1 MRRIKI
7 IVSSIL
13 IFLILVPYFNMVYAT
28 NEIQNFSKLEEN
40 TIEDK
45 TVTKNTN
52 ANVTEKEMT
61 IENSVNA
68 NVANNTILSNTITNN
83 TTNSTK
89 NNSENSVK
97 NNISNNVD
105 KNNSNS
111 SNTNKDMN
119 TSNTNNNVTK
129 EEKKNNTV
137 NNNITNKESLNV
149 SNNSNSNLTNVQS
162 ANKKGRMWLDTIQDN
177 PTYYVPMQKQIS
189 VVGWAISNDKNAKV
203 RVYINNKLYISE
215 MTRTQRPDVD
225 KISGEYGGTAT
236 TQKAGYS
243 NRIDISSL
251 ANGKYTLKVE
261 QVSSEN
267 KVLSSVEKTFYI
279 KRENARGRMWLDTIQ
294 DNPTYYVPMQKQIS
308 VVGWAISNDK
318 NAKVRVYINN
328 KLYISEMTRTQRPD
342 VDKISGEYGG
352 TNTTSKAGYSNRIDI
367 SSLSVGNYT
376 LKVEQIDKDNNVISK
391 VEAKFSI
398 KEVEY
403 KGNEWLD
410 TVTEKEK
417 IIVPTKETLRV
428 RGWAISN
435 DKNARVE
442 ISIDGVVQVKSAK
455 RFSRSDVDKISGEY
469 GGTATTPKAGY
480 DTTLDIVNLPE
491 GTHTVTVKQI
501 SSTGKTI
508 SIIERRFI
516 IAKETAKGT
525 MWLDTIQN
533 NPTYYTPTQK
543 TISVVGW
550 AISNDK
556 NAKVRV
562 YINNKLYISEMTR
575 TQRPDV
581 DKISGEYGGT
591 NTTSK
596 AGYSN
601 RIDISSLSVGNYT
614 LKVEQIDK
622 DNNVISKVEAKFSI
636 KEVEYKGNE
645 WLDTVT
651 EKEKIIVPTK
661 ETLRVRGWAI
671 SNDKNAR
678 VEISIDGVVQVKSAK
693 RFSRSDVDKISGE
706 YGGTATTPK
715 AGYDTT
721 LDIVNLPEGTHTVT
735 VKQISS
741 TGKTISIIERRFII
755 EREKFNGYIDIDY
768 PINLQL
774 YTTSNKTLLVAG
786 WTLSTDAKDTVE
798 IKINGKKYSPN
809 RWYRSDVNS
818 ADYGGKSK
826 NPTPGYG
833 YQIDLSK
840 FSEGTYTVEVSV
852 ISRWG
857 KVISSR
863 SRKIEISFSKYA
875 GVDVS
880 RHNGKI
886 DWQTLK
892 NKGIEFAIIRIGYGQ
907 NSNQKDDYF
916 EYNYSECKKY
926 GIKVGVYLYSY
937 AMNVEDSEKEALNC
951 LKWLNNKKLDL
962 PIYYDIENETDGY
975 PQHTI
980 DKGTLTEMALTFL
993 KKISSSGYK
1002 AGLYSSKYWL
1012 ESKFDMSRIENNY
1025 SVWVAQYTSLMQ
1037 TSYKGKYD
1045 IWQWLDGKNDEMM
1058 GGLDRNWCYRKSLI
1072 H

>member
-1 MRRIKI
+1 
-7 IVSSIL
+7 
-13 IFLILVPYFNMVYAT
+13 
-28 NEIQNFSKLEEN
+28 
-40 TIEDK
+40 
-45 TVTKNTN
+45 
-52 ANVTEKEMT
+52 
-61 IENSVNA
+61 
-68 NVANNTILSNTITNN
+68 
-83 TTNSTK
+83 
-89 NNSENSVK
+89 
-97 NNISNNVD
+97 
-105 KNNSNS
+105 
-111 SNTNKDMN
+111 
-119 TSNTNNNVTK
+119 
-129 EEKKNNTV
+129 
-137 NNNITNKESLNV
+137 
-149 SNNSNSNLTNVQS
+149 
-162 ANKKGRMWLDTIQDN
+162 
-177 PTYYVPMQKQIS
+177 
-189 VVGWAISNDKNAKV
+189 
-203 RVYINNKLYISE
+203 

-236 TQKAGYS
+236 T
-243 NRIDISSL
+243 
-251 ANGKYTLKVE
+251 
-261 QVSSEN
+261 
-267 KVLSSVEKTFYI
+267 
-279 KRENARGRMWLDTIQ
+279 
-294 DNPTYYVPMQKQIS
+294 P
-308 VVGWAISNDK
+308 
-318 NAKVRVYINN
+318 
-328 KLYISEMTRTQRPD
+328 
-342 VDKISGEYGG
+342 
-352 TNTTSKAGYSNRIDI
+352 
-367 SSLSVGNYT
+367 
-376 LKVEQIDKDNNVISK
+376 
-391 VEAKFSI
+391 
-398 KEVEY
+398 
-403 KGNEWLD
+403 
-410 TVTEKEK
+410 
-417 IIVPTKETLRV
+417 
-428 RGWAISN
+428 
-435 DKNARVE
+435 
-442 ISIDGVVQVKSAK
+442 
-455 RFSRSDVDKISGEY
+455 
-469 GGTATTPKAGY
+469 
-480 DTTLDIVNLPE
+480 
-491 GTHTVTVKQI
+491 
-501 SSTGKTI
+501 
-508 SIIERRFI
+508 
-516 IAKETAKGT
+516 
-525 MWLDTIQN
+525 
-533 NPTYYTPTQK
+533 
-543 TISVVGW
+543 
-550 AISNDK
+550 
-556 NAKVRV
+556 
-562 YINNKLYISEMTR
+562 
-575 TQRPDV
+575 
-581 DKISGEYGGT
+581 
-591 NTTSK
+591 K

-755 EREKFNGYIDIDY
+755 EREKFNGYVDIDY

-1025 SVWVAQYTSLMQ
+1025 SVWVAQYTSLIQ

>member
-7 IVSSIL
+7 IISSIL

-40 TIEDK
+40 TIEEDK

-52 ANVTEKEMT
+52 ANATEKEMT

-97 NNISNNVD
+97 NNVSNNVE

-111 SNTNKDMN
+111 SNTTKDMN

-149 SNNSNSNLTNVQS
+149 SNNSNSDLTNVQS

-294 DNPTYYVPMQKQIS
+294 NNPTYYVPTQSTIS
-308 VVGWAISNDK
+308 VVGWAISNDI

-367 SSLSVGNYT
+367 SSLPAGKY
-376 LKVEQIDKDNNVISK
+376 
-391 VEAKFSI
+391 
-398 KEVEY
+398 
-403 KGNEWLD
+403 
-410 TVTEKEK
+410 
-417 IIVPTKETLRV
+417 TLRV
-428 RGWAISN
+428 
-435 DKNARVE
+435 E
-442 ISIDGVVQVKSAK
+442 QL
-455 RFSRSDVDKISGEY
+455 SGEN
-469 GGTATTPKAGY
+469 KV
-480 DTTLDIVNLPE
+480 L
-491 GTHTVTVKQI
+491 
-501 SSTGKTI
+501 SSVEKN
-508 SIIERRFI
+508 FY

-556 NAKVRV
+556 NAKVRA

-591 NTTSK
+591 ATTSK

-755 EREKFNGYIDIDY
+755 EREKFNGYVDIDY

>member
-7 IVSSIL
+7 IISSIL

-40 TIEDK
+40 TIEEDK

-52 ANVTEKEMT
+52 ANATEKEMT

-97 NNISNNVD
+97 NNVSNNVE

-111 SNTNKDMN
+111 SNTTKDMN

-149 SNNSNSNLTNVQS
+149 SNNSNSDLTNVQS

-294 DNPTYYVPMQKQIS
+294 NNPTYYVPTQSTIS
-308 VVGWAISNDK
+308 VVGWAISNDI

-352 TNTTSKAGYSNRIDI
+352 TNTTSKAGYSNRIDISSLPAGKYTLRVEQLSGENKVLSSVEKNFYIAKETAKGTMWLDTIQNNPTYYTPTQKTISVVGWAISNDKNAKVRAYINNKLYISEMTRTQRPDVDKISGEYGGTATTSKAGYSNRIDI

-501 SSTGKTI
+501 SSTGKI
-508 SIIERRFI
+508 
-516 IAKETAKGT
+516 
-525 MWLDTIQN
+525 
-533 NPTYYTPTQK
+533 
-543 TISVVGW
+543 
-550 AISNDK
+550 
-556 NAKVRV
+556 
-562 YINNKLYISEMTR
+562 
-575 TQRPDV
+575 
-581 DKISGEYGGT
+581 
-591 NTTSK
+591 
-596 AGYSN
+596 
-601 RIDISSLSVGNYT
+601 
-614 LKVEQIDK
+614 
-622 DNNVISKVEAKFSI
+622 
-636 KEVEYKGNE
+636 
-645 WLDTVT
+645 
-651 EKEKIIVPTK
+651 
-661 ETLRVRGWAI
+661 
-671 SNDKNAR
+671 
-678 VEISIDGVVQVKSAK
+678 
-693 RFSRSDVDKISGE
+693 
-706 YGGTATTPK
+706 
-715 AGYDTT
+715 
-721 LDIVNLPEGTHTVT
+721 
-735 VKQISS
+735 
-741 TGKTISIIERRFII
+741 ISIIERRFII
-755 EREKFNGYIDIDY
+755 EREKFNGYVDIDY

>member
-7 IVSSIL
+7 IISSIL

-40 TIEDK
+40 TIEEDK

-68 NVANNTILSNTITNN
+68 NVANNIILSNTITNN

-97 NNISNNVD
+97 NNVSNNVE

-111 SNTNKDMN
+111 SNTTKDMN

-149 SNNSNSNLTNVQS
+149 SYNSNSNLTNVQS
-162 ANKKGRMWLDTIQDN
+162 ANKKGRMWLDTIQNN
-177 PTYYVPMQKQIS
+177 PTYYTPTQKTIS

-236 TQKAGYS
+236 T
-243 NRIDISSL
+243 
-251 ANGKYTLKVE
+251 
-261 QVSSEN
+261 
-267 KVLSSVEKTFYI
+267 
-279 KRENARGRMWLDTIQ
+279 
-294 DNPTYYVPMQKQIS
+294 P
-308 VVGWAISNDK
+308 
-318 NAKVRVYINN
+318 
-328 KLYISEMTRTQRPD
+328 
-342 VDKISGEYGG
+342 
-352 TNTTSKAGYSNRIDI
+352 KAGYSNRIDI

-455 RFSRSDVDKISGEY
+455 RFSR
-469 GGTATTPKAGY
+469 
-480 DTTLDIVNLPE
+480 
-491 GTHTVTVKQI
+491 
-501 SSTGKTI
+501 
-508 SIIERRFI
+508 
-516 IAKETAKGT
+516 
-525 MWLDTIQN
+525 
-533 NPTYYTPTQK
+533 
-543 TISVVGW
+543 
-550 AISNDK
+550 
-556 NAKVRV
+556 
-562 YINNKLYISEMTR
+562 
-575 TQRPDV
+575 PDV

-591 NTTSK
+591 S
-596 AGYSN
+596 
-601 RIDISSLSVGNYT
+601 
-614 LKVEQIDK
+614 
-622 DNNVISKVEAKFSI
+622 
-636 KEVEYKGNE
+636 
-645 WLDTVT
+645 
-651 EKEKIIVPTK
+651 
-661 ETLRVRGWAI
+661 
-671 SNDKNAR
+671 
-678 VEISIDGVVQVKSAK
+678 
-693 RFSRSDVDKISGE
+693 
-706 YGGTATTPK
+706 TTPK

-755 EREKFNGYIDIDY
+755 EREKFNGYVDIDY

-975 PQHTI
+975 PQHTL